1 MYRNRGDYM
10 ECRTYS
16 VDDVAKILGISTKSV
31 YDMAQRRV
39 IHRLPNVPKVKF
51 SQKEIDALCGIKDE
65 FNAHNFRLIKNEN
78 EQLKDENQR
87 LKDLIKK
94 ATAELLLMSS
104 TIIE

>member
-1 MYRNRGDYM
+1 M
-10 ECRTYS
+10 ECRTYG
-16 VDDVAKILGISTKSV
+16 VPEVAQILGISKKSV
-31 YDMAQRRV
+31 YKMADERV
-39 IHRLPNVPKVKF
+39 IHRLPHVPKIKF

-104 TIIE
+104 AIIE